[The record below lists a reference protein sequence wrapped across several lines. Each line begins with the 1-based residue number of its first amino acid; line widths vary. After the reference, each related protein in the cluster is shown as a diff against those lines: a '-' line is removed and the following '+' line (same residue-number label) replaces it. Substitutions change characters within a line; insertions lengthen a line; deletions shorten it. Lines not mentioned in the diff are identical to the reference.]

1 MLRNAFALLT
11 GTILLVLGFMFS
23 VILFAVIAVL
33 GLALWGYVRWKTRK
47 LRRTMQEQAPDGH
60 VIDGEAVVVEEYGV
74 TTKNMLSGRAPQH
87 LSSTHAKEHP

>member
-47 LRRTMQEQAPDGH
+47 LRRTMQEKPLRPNPRKRRRPPG
-60 VIDGEAVVVEEYGV
+60 
-74 TTKNMLSGRAPQH
+74 L
-87 LSSTHAKEHP
+87 